1 MPGGRPGQ
9 QTVLEDNSVTMVLS
23 MGELI
28 RRGRTSAASTGWFR
42 CIMENDH
49 TVAGSLV
56 TTIDPY
62 APGDAAVA
70 PYPSPVPRGFD
81 FWVLSAALRRTAG
94 AGTLDGAAF
103 SFAPSASQLGW
114 GIDDGDAAVTG
125 VEDAPLALFTGL
137 NTTVASMAGIGVSG
151 DGSAVVKVQLRV
163 PPGITSLSFRSTVAG
178 AAATLRLYLICAL
191 FPEGLGQDI
200 AP

>member
-1 MPGGRPGQ
+1 MAGGRPGM
-9 QTVLEDNSVTMVLS
+9 QTQLEDESVTQVLS
-23 MGELI
+23 VNDLI

-49 TVAGSLV
+49 LAAGNLV
-56 TTIDPY
+56 STIDPY
-62 APGDAAVA
+62 APGVTAVA

-81 FWVLSAALRRTAG
+81 FWVLSAALRRNSG
-94 AGTLDGAAF
+94 AGTLDAAAF

-114 GIDDGDAAVTG
+114 GIDDGGAAVTG

-137 NTTVASMAGIGVSG
+137 NTDVASMPGIGISG